1 MDKSEFLDTW
11 SALHGGAKIEGIVKA
26 WLNISFALVKPLAKL
41 RVTPNI
47 LTLGGLICAILL
59 WQFPNSWPAALF
71 LIASLMFDG
80 IDGSL
85 AIVTRVTS
93 KFGAFTDSFVDRLSE
108 IFWALAL
115 YELGAPKA
123 LVFAALLTTYIQ
135 EYLRARSGGLGH
147 NEIGI
152 VTICER
158 PVRASLIFIAII
170 GNLLSLQIAPAIS
183 AIWLGMQLIALLQLT
198 KTFYNRLRK

>member
-1 MDKSEFLDTW
+1 MNKDEYLTTW
-11 SALHGGAKIEGIVKA
+11 SELHGGAKIDGIVKA

-59 WQFPNSWPAALF
+59 WQFPHSWPAALF

-85 AIVTRVTS
+85 AIVTRVNS

-123 LVFAALLTTYIQ
+123 LVFTALLTTYIQ

-158 PVRASLIFIAII
+158 PVRASLIFIAILA
-170 GNLLSLQIAPAIS
+170 NLFSLQIAPVIS
-183 AIWLGMQLIALLQLT
+183 AIWLGMQLFALLQLT
-198 KTFYNRLRK
+198 KTFYNRLRN

>member
-1 MDKSEFLDTW
+1 MNKDEYLATW
-11 SALHGGAKIEGIVKA
+11 SGLHGGAKIDGIVKA

-123 LVFAALLTTYIQ
+123 LVFTALLTTYIQ

-170 GNLLSLQIAPAIS
+170 GNLLSLQIAPVIS
-183 AIWLGMQLIALLQLT
+183 AIWLGMQLFALLQLT
-198 KTFYNRLRK
+198 RSFYNRLRN

>member
-1 MDKSEFLDTW
+1 MDKGEFFDTW
-11 SALHGGAKIEGIVKA
+11 SALHGGAKIEGIVKV
-26 WLNISFALVKPLAKL
+26 WLSISYAVVKPLAKL
-41 RVTPNI
+41 RVTPNA
-47 LTLGGLICAILL
+47 LTLGGLIFAILL
-59 WQFPNSWPAALF
+59 WQFPHSWPAALF
-71 LIASLMFDG
+71 LIASLMLDG

-108 IFWALAL
+108 VFWALAL

-123 LVFAALLTTYIQ
+123 LVFIALVAAFTQ

-158 PVRASLIFIAII
+158 PVRASLLFIVII
-170 GNLLSLQIAPAIS
+170 ANLVSIQIATAIS
-183 AIWLGMQLIALLQLT
+183 IIWALMQVGALVQLSVSSY
-198 KTFYNRLRK
+198 KRLSN

>member
-1 MDKSEFLDTW
+1 MNKDEYLTTW
-11 SALHGGAKIEGIVKA
+11 SALHGGAKIDGIVKA

-41 RVTPNI
+41 QVTPNI

-59 WQFPNSWPAALF
+59 WQFPHSWPAALF

-158 PVRASLIFIAII
+158 PVRASLIFIAILA
-170 GNLLSLQIAPAIS
+170 NLFSLQIAPVIS
-183 AIWLGMQLIALLQLT
+183 AIWLGMQLFALLQLT
-198 KTFYNRLRK
+198 KTFYNRLRN

>member
-11 SALHGGAKIEGIVKA
+11 SVLHGGAKIEGIVKA
-26 WLNISFALVKPLAKL
+26 WLAISFAIVKPLARIK
-41 RVTPNI
+41 VTPNI
-47 LTLGGLICAILL
+47 LTLGGLLFAILL
-59 WQFPNSWPAALF
+59 WQFPHSWPAVLF
-71 LIASLMFDG
+71 LVASLLFDG

-85 AIVTRVTS
+85 AIITRSTS

-108 IFWALAL
+108 VFWALAL

-123 LVFAALLTTYIQ
+123 LVFIALVAALTQ

-158 PVRASLIFIAII
+158 PVRASLLFIVII
-170 GNLLSLQIAPAIS
+170 ANLVSIQIATATSIV
-183 AIWLGMQLIALLQLT
+183 WVLMQVIALVQLSAS
-198 KTFYNRLRK
+198 TFKRLKN

>member
-1 MDKSEFLDTW
+1 MDKGEYLDNW

-26 WLNISFALVKPLAKL
+26 WLSISYAIVKPLAKL
-41 RVTPNI
+41 RVTPNA
-47 LTLGGLICAILL
+47 LTLGGLIFAILL
-59 WQFPNSWPAALF
+59 WQFPHSWPAALF

-108 IFWALAL
+108 VFWALAL

-123 LVFAALLTTYIQ
+123 LVFIALVAAFTQ
-135 EYLRARSGGLGH
+135 EYLRARFGGLGH

-158 PVRASLIFIAII
+158 PVRASLLFIVII
-170 GNLLSLQIAPAIS
+170 ANLVSIQIATAIS
-183 AIWLGMQLIALLQLT
+183 IVWVLMQVGALVQLSASSY
-198 KTFYNRLRK
+198 KRLSS

>member
-11 SALHGGAKIEGIVKA
+11 SVLHGGAKIEGIVKA
-26 WLNISFALVKPLAKL
+26 WLAISFAIVKPLARIK
-41 RVTPNI
+41 VTPNI
-47 LTLGGLICAILL
+47 LTLGGLLFAILL
-59 WQFPNSWPAALF
+59 WQFPHSWPAVLF
-71 LIASLMFDG
+71 LVASLLFDG

-108 IFWALAL
+108 VFWALAL

-123 LVFAALLTTYIQ
+123 LVFIALVAALTQ

-158 PVRASLIFIAII
+158 PVRASLLFIVII
-170 GNLLSLQIAPAIS
+170 ANLVSIQIATATSIV
-183 AIWLGMQLIALLQLT
+183 WVLMQVIALVQLSAS
-198 KTFYNRLRK
+198 TFKRLKN

>member
-1 MDKSEFLDTW
+1 MNKDEYLTTW
-11 SALHGGAKIEGIVKA
+11 SALHGGAEIDGIVKA

-47 LTLGGLICAILL
+47 LTLAGLICAILL
-59 WQFPNSWPAALF
+59 WQFPQNWPAVPF

-85 AIVTRVTS
+85 AIVTRATS

-123 LVFAALLTTYIQ
+123 LVFTALLTTYIQ

-158 PVRASLIFIAII
+158 PVRASLIFIAIVA
-170 GNLLSLQIAPAIS
+170 NLFSLQIAPALS

-198 KTFYNRLRK
+198 RTFYNRLIS

>member
-26 WLNISFALVKPLAKL
+26 WLAISFAIVKPLARIK
-41 RVTPNI
+41 VTPNI
-47 LTLGGLICAILL
+47 LTLGGLLFAILL
-59 WQFPNSWPAALF
+59 WQFPHSWPAVLF
-71 LIASLMFDG
+71 LVASLLFDG

-108 IFWALAL
+108 VFWALAL

-123 LVFAALLTTYIQ
+123 LVFIALVAALTQ

-158 PVRASLIFIAII
+158 PVRASLLFIVII
-170 GNLLSLQIAPAIS
+170 ANLVSIQIATATSIV
-183 AIWLGMQLIALLQLT
+183 WVLMQVIALVQLSAS
-198 KTFYNRLRK
+198 TFKRLKN

>member
-1 MDKSEFLDTW
+1 MDKGEYLDNW

-26 WLNISFALVKPLAKL
+26 WLSISYVIVKPLAKL
-41 RVTPNI
+41 RVTPNA
-47 LTLGGLICAILL
+47 LTLGGLIFAILL
-59 WQFPNSWPAALF
+59 WQFPHSWPAALF

-108 IFWALAL
+108 VFWALAL

-123 LVFAALLTTYIQ
+123 LVFIALVAAFTQ

-158 PVRASLIFIAII
+158 PVRASLLFIVII
-170 GNLLSLQIAPAIS
+170 ANLVSIQIATAIS
-183 AIWLGMQLIALLQLT
+183 IIWALMQVGALVQLSVSSY
-198 KTFYNRLRK
+198 KRLSN

>member
-1 MDKSEFLDTW
+1 MDKGEYLDNW

-26 WLNISFALVKPLAKL
+26 WLSISYAIVKPLAKL
-41 RVTPNI
+41 RVTPNA
-47 LTLGGLICAILL
+47 LTLGGLIFAILL
-59 WQFPNSWPAALF
+59 WQFPHSWPAALF

-108 IFWALAL
+108 VFWALAL
-115 YELGAPKA
+115 FELGAPKV
-123 LVFAALLTTYIQ
+123 LVFVALAAAFTQ

-147 NEIGI
+147 TEIGI

-158 PVRASLIFIAII
+158 PVRASLLFIVII
-170 GNLLSLQIAPAIS
+170 ANLISIQIATAIS
-183 AIWLGMQLIALLQLT
+183 IIWALMQVGALVQLSVNSY
-198 KTFYNRLRK
+198 KRLKN

>member
-1 MDKSEFLDTW
+1 MDKGEFLATW
-11 SALHGGAKIEGIVKA
+11 SALHGGAKIEGIVKT
-26 WLNISFALVKPLAKL
+26 WLSISYAIVKPLAKL
-41 RVTPNI
+41 RVTPNA
-47 LTLGGLICAILL
+47 LTLGGLIFAILL
-59 WQFPNSWPAALF
+59 WQFPHSWPAALF
-71 LIASLMFDG
+71 LIASLMLDG

-108 IFWALAL
+108 VFWSLAL

-123 LVFAALLTTYIQ
+123 LVFIALVAAFTQ

-158 PVRASLIFIAII
+158 PVRASLLFIVII
-170 GNLLSLQIAPAIS
+170 ANLVSIQFAKAIS
-183 AIWLGMQLIALLQLT
+183 IVWVLMQVIALVQLSASSY
-198 KTFYNRLRK
+198 KRLKN